1 MNKKE
6 EISEELVLY
15 YRIYEAYKNSY
26 EVLIENKDPYRHIHN
41 EGDVVFAHDIEE
53 PLDVEQVQL
62 MISYWE
68 EFEEYEKC
76 AKLKKLE
83 DEITRLSRRDKEQSI
98 RHLTSS

>member
-1 MNKKE
+1 MWNQ
-6 EISEELVLY
+6 SEDVQI
-15 YRIYEAYKNSY
+15 YRRIHEAYKNSY
-26 EVLIENKDPYRHIHN
+26 DVIIDNKDPYRHIER

-53 PLDVEQVQL
+53 PLNVEQIQN

-68 EFEEYEKC
+68 DFEEYEKC
-76 AKLKKLE
+76 GELKHLE